1 MEVALIVF
9 RLAMWVSE
17 ISIAQKT
24 VVFASIPIRPPRTKL
39 ETVIST
45 SGHLPNGRRQ
55 FQI

>member
-1 MEVALIVF
+1 
-9 RLAMWVSE
+9 MWASE